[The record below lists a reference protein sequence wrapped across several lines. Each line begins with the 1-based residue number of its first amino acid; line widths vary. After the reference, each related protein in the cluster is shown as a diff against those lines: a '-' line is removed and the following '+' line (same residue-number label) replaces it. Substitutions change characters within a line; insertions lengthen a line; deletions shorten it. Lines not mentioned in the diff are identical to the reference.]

1 MTVTKTPLLRII
13 VLIVGF
19 GAGVG
24 CETNEIYEDR
34 EDIGLATIDGFE
46 PEDMAPQDMA
56 PQDMDFLRD
65 VFTVPDA
72 QLLDATPLDF
82 SADSGIDT
90 GGVIDGNINDANPGN
105 TDLPE
110 AGVMDAGLLRDV
122 GEPLD
127 QTLLNEC
134 ITGTHTCDANA
145 DCEDEVV
152 GYRCVCR
159 TGFEGDGVD
168 CSNIDD
174 CIENPCLNQGICI
187 DGIDEYHCDCPMEN
201 MGTHCEYPTYSQAE
215 LDYFLEVVMNIEFGG
230 TGMQRIHKW
239 TGDLTIEVHG
249 DPTPIDLAELD
260 LIVAELNELQS
271 EVTLSVVPEDGN
283 VQLYFSGVAAFRAV
297 EPNYRNGNNGF
308 FWTYWRG
315 GAIVRANIFVLKT
328 QAEVYRRHLLREELT
343 QSMGLMNDSNLYDD
357 SIFYA
362 RWTDVT
368 AFSDID
374 RTIIGMLYR
383 EDIEVNMGAEEV
395 LEILDPE

>member
-1 MTVTKTPLLRII
+1 MLKTFVFRGVLLGFVTASLW
-13 VLIVGF
+13 
-19 GAGVG
+19 G
-24 CETNEIYEDR
+24 CGGGETEAFDVEMIHPSHDAFTSGDSY
-34 EDIGLATIDGFE
+34 I
-46 PEDMAPQDMA
+46 EDMGDLTDASVFVDAYQQDSEVHA
-56 PQDMDFLRD
+56 DSTLPIHEDAGGHFDSEIGD
-65 VFTVPDA
+65 TNVPDA
-72 QLLDATPLDF
+72 DISDAEIVDAQLVDSWLDTSEF
-82 SADSGIDT
+82 Q
-90 GGVIDGNINDANPGN
+90 DASVPDVDIEDAEVPDVDIEDAEVP
-105 TDLPE
+105 DLYIQ
-110 AGVMDAGLLRDV
+110 DAAV
-122 GEPLD
+122 P
-127 QTLLNEC
+127 
-134 ITGTHTCDANA
+134 DAM
-145 DCEDEVV
+145 
-152 GYRCVCR
+152 
-159 TGFEGDGVD
+159 VD
-168 CSNIDD
+168 
-174 CIENPCLNQGICI
+174 
-187 DGIDEYHCDCPMEN
+187 
-201 MGTHCEYPTYSQAE
+201 MGPQYTQAE

-239 TGDLTIEVHG
+239 TGDLAIEVHG

-271 EVTLSVVPEDGN
+271 EVTLTVVPEDGN
-283 VQLYFSGVAAFRAV
+283 VQLYFSGVQAFRAV

-362 RWTDVT
+362 QWTDVT
-368 AFSDID
+368 AFSEID